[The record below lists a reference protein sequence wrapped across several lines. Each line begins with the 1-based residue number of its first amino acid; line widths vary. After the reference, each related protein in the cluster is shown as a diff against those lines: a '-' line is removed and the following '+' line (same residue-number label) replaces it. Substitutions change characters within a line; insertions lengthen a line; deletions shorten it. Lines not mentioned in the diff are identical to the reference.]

1 MRGTDFPGSTVVSR
15 FEALAMDHGFG
26 FFQGVQ
32 IAEVRPLVEH
42 FADHGVDHLAH
53 QPGGLAA
60 FIQINPEHFDSL
72 VHWLN
77 ENPAHL
83 KAFNE
88 LGQIWISTG
97 IALAREI
104 GQPLSDLE
112 RDQPPLMVH

>member
-1 MRGTDFPGSTVVSR
+1 MEERLSMEEESKNV
-15 FEALAMDHGFG
+15 MDL
-26 FFQGVQ
+26 
-32 IAEVRPLVEH
+32 IWDRTLEL
-42 FADHGVDHLAH
+42 
-53 QPGGLAA
+53 
-60 FIQINPEHFDSL
+60 FITIHDYPENPEHFDSL

-104 GQPLSDLE
+104 GQPISDLE
-112 RDQPPLMVH
+112 RDQPPLMMH

>member
-1 MRGTDFPGSTVVSR
+1 MEDESKDV
-15 FEALAMDHGFG
+15 MD
-26 FFQGVQ
+26 Q
-32 IAEVRPLVEH
+32 IWDRTLEL
-42 FADHGVDHLAH
+42 
-53 QPGGLAA
+53 
-60 FIQINPEHFDSL
+60 FIRIHDCPDNPEYFDTL

-88 LGQIWISTG
+88 LGQIWMATG

-112 RDQPPLMVH
+112 SDQRPWMTH

>member
-1 MRGTDFPGSTVVSR
+1 MEDESNGV
-15 FEALAMDHGFG
+15 MDL
-26 FFQGVQ
+26 
-32 IAEVRPLVEH
+32 IWDRTLEL
-42 FADHGVDHLAH
+42 
-53 QPGGLAA
+53 
-60 FIQINPEHFDSL
+60 FIKIHDCPDNPEYFERL

-77 ENPAHL
+77 EDPAHL

-112 RDQPPLMVH
+112 RDQSPLMMH

>member
-1 MRGTDFPGSTVVSR
+1 MEEQSENV
-15 FEALAMDHGFG
+15 MDL
-26 FFQGVQ
+26 
-32 IAEVRPLVEH
+32 IWDRTLEL
-42 FADHGVDHLAH
+42 
-53 QPGGLAA
+53 
-60 FIQINPEHFDSL
+60 FIKTHDCPDNPEHFDSL

-97 IALAREI
+97 IALACEI

-112 RDQPPLMVH
+112 KDQPPLMMH